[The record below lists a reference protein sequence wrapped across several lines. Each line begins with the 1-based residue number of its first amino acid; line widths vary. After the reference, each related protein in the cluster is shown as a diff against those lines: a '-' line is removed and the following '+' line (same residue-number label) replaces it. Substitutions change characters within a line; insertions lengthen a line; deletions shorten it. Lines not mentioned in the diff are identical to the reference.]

1 LAAVAREGQAVQE
14 APAELEAT
22 EVEAVPAALEVLG
35 EGEVQEARA
44 AVAARAVPVAVEEAV
59 PVEGAVPVGEAAVEQ
74 EAEAAAAEVAVVVAV
89 AVAVGVSGS

>member
-1 LAAVAREGQAVQE
+1 LAAAAREGQAVQE

-44 AVAARAVPVAVEEAV
+44 AA
-59 PVEGAVPVGEAAVEQ
+59 
-74 EAEAAAAEVAVVVAV
+74 AAAAEEAAV
-89 AVAVGVSGS
+89 AAGVSGS